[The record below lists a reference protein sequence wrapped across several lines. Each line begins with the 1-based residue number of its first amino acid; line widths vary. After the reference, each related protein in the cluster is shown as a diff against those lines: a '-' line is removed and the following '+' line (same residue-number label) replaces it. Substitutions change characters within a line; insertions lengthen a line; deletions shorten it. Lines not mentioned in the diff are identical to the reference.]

1 MSHQSSRRQKI
12 SFIGLF
18 IRPEVNLDW
27 TKLDKNWPDW
37 TRQKD
42 IQLGQIWPS
51 IKNDQNHP
59 KLVFPPKTVNCKIEF
74 LNGPMVDQIDPKW
87 IKIFPKKS
95 PKPFLRPNTWSCSAP
110 FDRNNLKSW
119 LLIYVHLKVTFQF
132 QEISPKFDFFFQ
144 ILCHQKIISPT
155 RKFKKSTFEISIWQ
169 KPNLPIFGIE
179 IYQIFLKFS
188 QFFRRKKILEMFSGS
203 KKNKNR

>member
-42 IQLGQIWPS
+42 LQLGQIWPS

-119 LLIYVHLKVTFQF
+119 LLIYVHLKVTFQL
-132 QEISPKFDFFFQ
+132 QEISPKFLFSVLLVPRPTGSGPLIPDYKFRRIQ
-144 ILCHQKIISPT
+144 MKVISPML
-155 RKFKKSTFEISIWQ
+155 IAID
-169 KPNLPIFGIE
+169 N
-179 IYQIFLKFS
+179 
-188 QFFRRKKILEMFSGS
+188 
-203 KKNKNR
+203 

>member
-132 QEISPKFDFFFQ
+132 QEISPKFDYFSNFMPPKNHKPDPKVQKIDFWNIDLTKAEFTDFWDRNLPNFSQ
-144 ILCHQKIISPT
+144 IL
-155 RKFKKSTFEISIWQ
+155 SI
-169 KPNLPIFGIE
+169 
-179 IYQIFLKFS
+179 FS
-188 QFFRRKKILEMFSGS
+188 S
-203 KKNKNR
+203 KKKY